1 MTVNIREFCA
11 KLPPRQKAL
20 VIVGAAALLL
30 AAVNFFA
37 AAGESDSHQVS
48 SASVPARSGLAVSQ
62 PVMPRGFRREA
73 VLKDPFAVP
82 AAYQK
87 STLPVRNAAGQP
99 VNTARQPAAGPQTP
113 ETVPPVLTGVV
124 SGNSKRLAILEY
136 QSASRAYQA
145 GEQVGPFLLA
155 AVSDHSVILTG
166 PDGNL
171 TLTLGR

>member
-82 AAYQK
+82 AAYQRP
-87 STLPVRNAAGQP
+87 TLP
-99 VNTARQPAAGPQTP
+99 VNTARQPAAGLQTA